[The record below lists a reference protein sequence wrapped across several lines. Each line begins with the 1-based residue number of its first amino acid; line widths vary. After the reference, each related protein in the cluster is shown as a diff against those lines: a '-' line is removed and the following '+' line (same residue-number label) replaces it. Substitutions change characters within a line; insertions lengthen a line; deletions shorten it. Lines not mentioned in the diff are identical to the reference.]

1 MTKAASAMTDSDREV
16 RVTRLVE
23 RFYELGRQDPVL
35 APIFEAAI
43 HDWPEHIRIVADFW
57 SHHLFGTS
65 RYQGNPFGAHMRLDF
80 PPEAFGHWLAAFEQ
94 AAHDT
99 LRPMEAE
106 IAVSRANHMSHSFR
120 VGLFPYTDAAGR
132 PSRKPPQ

>member
-1 MTKAASAMTDSDREV
+1 MGRANMMNDSDREG

-23 RFYELGRQDPVL
+23 RFYEIGRQDPML

-57 SHHLFGTS
+57 SHSLFGTG

-80 PPEAFGHWLAAFEQ
+80 PPEAFGRWLAAFEQ
-94 AAHDT
+94 AAHET
-99 LRPMEAE
+99 LKPIEAE
-106 IAVSRANHMSHSFR
+106 MAMARANHMSHSFR
-120 VGLFPYTDAAGR
+120 VGLFPYTDPNGR
-132 PSRKPPQ
+132 PTRQRPQ